1 MLFKGTF
8 NWYCE
13 LFILYSQAKNENK
26 AFNNFIIQLASKL
39 NTSRRNIY
47 LYFSNGRKDKFKI
60 KEVKDDE
67 SR

>member
-1 MLFKGTF
+1 MKLFKGTF
-8 NWYCE
+8 NWHCE

-47 LYFSNGRKDKFKI
+47 LYFSNGRKDNFKI
-60 KEVKDDE
+60 KEVKDE
-67 SR
+67 R

>member
-1 MLFKGTF
+1 MKLFKGTF

-13 LFILYSQAKNENK
+13 LFILYSQAKTKNK

-47 LYFSNGRKDKFKI
+47 LYFSKERKDNFKI
-60 KEVKDDE
+60 KEVKDE
-67 SR
+67 R